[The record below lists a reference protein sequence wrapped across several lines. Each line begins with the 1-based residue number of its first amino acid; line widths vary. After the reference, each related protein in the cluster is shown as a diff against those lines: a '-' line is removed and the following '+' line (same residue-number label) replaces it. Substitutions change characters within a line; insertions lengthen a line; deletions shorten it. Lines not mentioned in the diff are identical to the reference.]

1 MVQLGCTVNKL
12 DVLRA
17 TVKKIKKIKQASNND
32 KVLKTVGEKE
42 IRDINMTK
50 GTSQINTFVIHQ
62 EGRRRIAEKSNFERA
77 ARITKS

>member
-17 TVKKIKKIKQASNND
+17 TVKNKKIKQASNND